1 MSMTFIEIQQDGY
14 AYTSLCC
21 NSAVFI
27 KHHSSADA
35 LTYACAQCHELYD
48 AEMHGLS
55 EVEA

>member
-1 MSMTFIEIQQDGY
+1 MKFVEIQQDGY

-21 NSAVFI
+21 NNPLFI

-48 AEMHGLS
+48 AEIHGLS
-55 EVEA
+55 EVKS